1 MALQRPPWPAPIQ
14 ALAPELVERM
24 PDGGSVLVDTIAV
37 VLWIGVTAYA
47 VLGGADFGAGF
58 WDLVAGGARR
68 GARPRALVDVSIGP
82 VWEANHTWLIFVLV
96 LTWTAFPAVFAA
108 VTTTLYVPL
117 LFAAVGIV
125 LRGSGFAF
133 RHATHDFAARRAFGA
148 MFAVSSLL
156 TPFFLG
162 VVLGAIAAGNVPVGG
177 NASAPWASWWT
188 APALWAGVLAVV
200 ATAFL
205 AAVNLIREARARQLG
220 DLETYFRRR
229 ALASGAIT
237 GVWAVVGL
245 VVVREDVPGLW
256 SGLQGD
262 ARWVV
267 VLSAVSG
274 VAALVLVARRVVTG
288 TRELAVVAVAAIVW
302 AWGLA
307 QRPDMLPGPE
317 GITIAGAAASP
328 PTMWALLVAVALI
341 VVFVGGALALLFRLD
356 QRGVIEDE
364 SVEAEAASNLPDPAR

>member
-1 MALQRPPWPAPIQ
+1 
-14 ALAPELVERM
+14 M
-24 PDGGSVLVDTIAV
+24 PDGGSVLVDGIAI

-108 VTTTLYVPL
+108 ITTTLYVPL

-133 RHATHDFAARRAFGA
+133 RHATQDFASRRAFGE

-177 NASAPWASWWT
+177 DASSPWASWWN
-188 APALWAGVLAVV
+188 APALWAGVLAVA

-205 AAVNLIREARARQLG
+205 AAVNLIREARSRHLG
-220 DLETYFRRR
+220 DLEAYFRRR
-229 ALASGAIT
+229 ALASGAVT
-237 GVWAVVGL
+237 GMWAVLGL
-245 VVVREDVPGLW
+245 VIARDDVPELW

-267 VLSAVSG
+267 ALSAVAG
-274 VAALVLVARRVVTG
+274 VATLLLVARGVVTG

-307 QRPDMLPGPE
+307 QRPAMLPGPE
-317 GITIAGAAASP
+317 GITISEAAASA
-328 PTMWALLVAVALI
+328 PTLWALVVAVALI
-341 VVFVGGALALLFRLD
+341 VVFVGGSLALLFSLD

-364 SVEAEAASNLPDPAR
+364 SVEEEAAGNVPGSR